1 MRPAIVKDCTPLP
14 YVNISML
21 WFVGLANLLKTKG
34 DAWFW
39 FFSFHCARCKYNCY
53 VIVAGN
59 WSIRWLIASG
69 LTCSLLTF
77 RFVGTSVSICEKINV
92 MFKK

>member
-34 DAWFW
+34 DA
-39 FFSFHCARCKYNCY
+39 
-53 VIVAGN
+53 
-59 WSIRWLIASG
+59 
-69 LTCSLLTF
+69 
-77 RFVGTSVSICEKINV
+77 
-92 MFKK
+92 